1 MAHPPTP
8 PPPTALPGV
17 KTIVA
22 IGSGK
27 GGVGKTTLA
36 VNLAIAL
43 AKLGHRTGLIDA
55 DIYGPN
61 VPLMLGT
68 TQQPRILANNQIE
81 PNVAHGVKVISVGFI
96 SPGDKPLVMRGPM
109 LHQIIR
115 QFLQQVEWGELDILL
130 IDLPPGTGDVV
141 ISLVQTVPLTGAIV
155 VSTPSDV
162 ALQDA
167 RKALEMFHQVNVEI
181 LGIVENM
188 SHFTCPH
195 CHTEIDIF
203 SRGGAERT
211 AKQFNIPFLGSVELV
226 PEIRHGGDTGMPVA
240 LAGPDSP
247 LAAQFYAIASHLA
260 DRALAQAAK
269 TENIFEIVSQNVI
282 LSEAPPMTFRRC
294 DPISRREQSRRTA
307 EHGRRSRFADL
318 PGFIVP
324 RAALFSLWHTRRMKR
339 TNLVL
344 DAHLLDEATRVL
356 QAKTWSAAVN
366 IALAEV
372 LRVRRIQRIP
382 SFFGEGLWEGNLA
395 AMREDQPV
403 RATSRRRRRA

>member
-1 MAHPPTP
+1 MAHHPTP

-17 KTIVA
+17 KSIVA
-22 IGSGK
+22 VGSGK

-43 AKLGHRTGLIDA
+43 AQLGHRIGLIDA

-61 VPLMLGT
+61 VPLMMGT
-68 TQQPRILANNQIE
+68 SQQPRILANNQIE
-81 PNVAHGVKVISVGFI
+81 PNLAHGVKVISIGFI

-115 QFLQQVEWGELDILL
+115 QFLQQVEWGDLDILL

-167 RKALEMFHQVNVEI
+167 RKALEMFHQVNVEV

-195 CHTEIDIF
+195 CHHEIDIF

-211 AKQFNIPFLGSVELV
+211 ATQFNIAFLGSVELT
-226 PEIRHGGDTGMPVA
+226 PEIRKGGDTGLPVA

-247 LAAQFYAIASHLA
+247 HAAQFYAIASHLA
-260 DRALAQAAK
+260 DRVQQQSAK
-269 TENIFEIVSQNVI
+269 SETIFEIS
-282 LSEAPPMTFRRC
+282 
-294 DPISRREQSRRTA
+294 
-307 EHGRRSRFADL
+307 
-318 PGFIVP
+318 
-324 RAALFSLWHTRRMKR
+324 
-339 TNLVL
+339 
-344 DAHLLDEATRVL
+344 
-356 QAKTWSAAVN
+356 
-366 IALAEV
+366 
-372 LRVRRIQRIP
+372 
-382 SFFGEGLWEGNLA
+382 
-395 AMREDQPV
+395 
-403 RATSRRRRRA
+403 